1 MKIFRL
7 LICIFIV
14 TLAALIYV
22 HQQIEIVKL
31 SYVIDSKEKK
41 LKDILDYKDTVSYTI
56 ENLES
61 PSRLEK
67 ILLAKNIDI
76 AFPKAAQIVK
86 AKETGIRVS
95 RTGNVGMAGA
105 ERRFILFSIL
115 DFINPRAE
123 ANATEK

>member
-7 LICIFIV
+7 LICMFIA

-22 HQQIEIVKL
+22 HQQVEIVKL
-31 SYVIDSKEKK
+31 SYAIDSKEKK
-41 LKDILDYKDTVSYTI
+41 VKDMLDYKDSVSYTI

-67 ILLAKNIDI
+67 ILLAKNIDV

-86 AKETGIRVS
+86 AKETGIRAA
-95 RTGNVGMAGA
+95 RTVNARIAGV
-105 ERRFILFSIL
+105 ERRSILFGIL

-123 ANATEK
+123 AHATEK